1 MKKLKHSKYK
11 NTGILFEM
19 LVRKLTSET
28 LTSDKSVTI
37 DIIKKYFGRNTE
49 LSKEL
54 QLYNALIKEQ
64 HKTEARALDFMR
76 TVKDAHKR
84 LNHTVLSRQKYNLV
98 KEISEN
104 FVFES
109 MAKIHINNYKELASI
124 YMLFEYSETDN
135 PKQLMQCKNV
145 LLEHALPKAKIVE
158 EVDPVM
164 ESFSKQ
170 NKDIRLLTYKILVDK
185 FNSTYSDVLSESQK
199 QLLNKYITHVNDT
212 EALREYVQQVIPK
225 IKKQLSE
232 HVKHIDD
239 KVVKIKVA
247 QLSEMLCNVETIKKL
262 KESHVLNLMRY
273 MDLVDELNEIHK

>member
-28 LTSDKSVTI
+28 LTSDKSITI

-64 HKTEARALDFMR
+64 HKSEARALDFMR
-76 TVKDAHKR
+76 TVKDAHKK
-84 LNHTVLSRQKYNLV
+84 LNHNTLKRQKYNLV

-104 FVFES
+104 FIFENMS
-109 MAKIHINNYKELASI
+109 KIHINNYKELASI
-124 YMLFEYSETDN
+124 YLLFEYEEADN
-135 PKQLMQCKNV
+135 PKQLMQCKTV
-145 LLEHALPKAKIVE
+145 LLEHAMPKPKIVE
-158 EVDPVM
+158 QRDPVL
-164 ESFSKQ
+164 ESFIKQ
-170 NKDIRLLTYKILVDK
+170 DKNVRLLTYKLLVDK
-185 FNSTYSDVLSESQK
+185 FNSTYSEVLSESQK

-212 EALREYVQQVIPK
+212 EALREYVQRIIPT
-225 IKKQLSE
+225 IKKRLSE
-232 HVKHIDD
+232 HSKHITD
-239 KVVKIKVA
+239 KVVKIKVEK
-247 QLSEMLCNVETIKKL
+247 LSEMLCNVETIKKI
-262 KESHVLNLMRY
+262 KESHILNLMRY

>member
-76 TVKDAHKR
+76 TVKTTHKK
-84 LNHTVLSRQKYNLV
+84 LNQAALNRQKYNLV

-104 FVFES
+104 FIFEN

-145 LLEHALPKAKIVE
+145 LLEHVLPKTKIVE
-158 EVDPVM
+158 QVDEKP
-164 ESFSKQ
+164 ESSLDF
-170 NKDIRLLTYKILVDK
+170 TKILSKGSTGLEVESLQKALKGGLVVDGNFGALTEK
-185 FNSTYSDVLSESQK
+185 RLKAITGQTSISLTDY
-199 QLLNKYITHVNDT
+199 NKIIRSKT
-212 EALREYVQQVIPK
+212 
-225 IKKQLSE
+225 
-232 HVKHIDD
+232 
-239 KVVKIKVA
+239 
-247 QLSEMLCNVETIKKL
+247 
-262 KESHVLNLMRY
+262 
-273 MDLVDELNEIHK
+273 